1 MPNKEEVNLKKVII
15 SNSEKNKTKQTRQTT
30 QKKQSETTQKKQSET
45 KNKISSDFDKAN
57 ISKKKS
63 VSSKNLANARC
74 KSFNYKEGFCVI

>member
-15 SNSEKNKTKQTRQTT
+15 SNSEKNKTKQTRQ
-30 QKKQSETTQKKQSET
+30 TTQKKQSET